1 MNIKR
6 IIKHLST
13 SHAAMRRVFPRAAL
27 DNIKRTISEV
37 EQTHAGQIRFAV
49 ESALELKPLWAGQS
63 ARDRAIEVFSSLR
76 VWDTEHNN
84 GVLIYLLLADR
95 DVEIVADRGVHIKL
109 GPAVWEAVCR
119 EMEAAFRLG
128 KFEEGVITGIRRV
141 GEHLAQHYP
150 HTGAN
155 KINEL
160 PDQPVLI

>member
-6 IIKHLST
+6 IVKHLST
-13 SHAAMRRVFPRAAL
+13 GHTVARRVFPRAAL
-27 DNIKRTISEV
+27 DNIRRTIAEV

-49 ESALELKPLWAGQS
+49 ESALELKPLLAGQS
-63 ARDRAIEVFSSLR
+63 ARERAIEVFSSLR

-119 EMEAAFRLG
+119 EMESAFRQG
-128 KFEEGVITGIRRV
+128 EFEEGVIAGIRRV
-141 GEHLAQHYP
+141 GAHLAQHYP
-150 HTGAN
+150 QSGAN

-160 PDQPVLI
+160 PDQPFLI